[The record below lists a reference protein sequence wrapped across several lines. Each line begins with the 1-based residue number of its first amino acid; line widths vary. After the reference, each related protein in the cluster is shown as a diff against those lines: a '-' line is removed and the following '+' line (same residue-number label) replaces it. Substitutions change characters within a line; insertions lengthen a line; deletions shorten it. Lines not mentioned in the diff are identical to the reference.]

1 MTLRTCPSMGGLSPF
16 RGPGGAPRAA
26 TIVPRKGRRVPG
38 LASARRTG
46 RAIAAWLGWSLF
58 GRGHSGYRPSHSAQT
73 AVFGTPPQ
81 PAVRR

>member
-1 MTLRTCPSMGGLSPF
+1 MTQQRAQRWVGSALSADQEAPHAPPASYYGRADGF
-16 RGPGGAPRAA
+16 PGP
-26 TIVPRKGRRVPG
+26 
-38 LASARRTG
+38 ASAGRTG
-46 RAIAAWLGWSLF
+46 RAIVAWLGLPLF